1 MTVDLFPEIDQNCD
15 DCSWLAIK
23 SPKELFQIL
32 ISRGF
37 ISAALPVKD
46 LDCCQN
52 LIDTEAMVMS
62 ILQINATVDPH
73 IYINWVTDVLIQMNL
88 SDPHISIILNW
99 AHRMADEL
107 DETDNRGI
115 DASLLLLSVSG
126 IIFV

>member
-1 MTVDLFPEIDQNCD
+1 M
-15 DCSWLAIK
+15 
-23 SPKELFQIL
+23 
-32 ISRGF
+32 
-37 ISAALPVKD
+37 KD
-46 LDCCQN
+46 LDCCQD

-88 SDPHISIILNW
+88 CDPHISIILNW